1 MGLLMTEKQ
10 KVRAK
15 KISITN
21 RSLTMKLADGRTI
34 TVPLEWYPRL
44 LHGTEKERNNWR
56 LTGDGEGVYWPE
68 LNEDIC
74 VENLLEGSPSG
85 ESQHSLQRW
94 LNGRF
99 QIKDELK

>member
-1 MGLLMTEKQ
+1 MNLLIAEKQ

-21 RSLTMKLADGRTI
+21 RSLTMNLEDGRTI
-34 TVPLEWYPRL
+34 IAPLEWYPRL
-44 LHGTEKERNNWR
+44 LHGTKKERNNWC
-56 LTGDGEGVYWPE
+56 LTSNGEGVYWPE

-85 ESQHSLQRW
+85 ESQHSFQRW

-99 QIKDELK
+99 QIKDEPK